1 MPSEK
6 DVEKFIY
13 KIIHT
18 DSLLQTKFMF
28 QRKAIIVEKKSMR
41 KIAFNFFIYRN
52 KKKNMKIR
60 NFFNYIKENL
70 ENLEPEW
77 VSDATD
83 QPIQR
88 EPNQADTSSFLNDIK
103 NLNNRLKKNQYFIV
117 EKDEYDEM
125 IVKGIYN
132 DLNVFK
138 DDILEEIMDTE
149 DIEENEINFDLD
161 FMNDSSYIVVTYLES
176 EDLYRVRIFDI
187 NSYQE

>member
-1 MPSEK
+1 
-6 DVEKFIY
+6 
-13 KIIHT
+13 
-18 DSLLQTKFMF
+18 
-28 QRKAIIVEKKSMR
+28 
-41 KIAFNFFIYRN
+41 
-52 KKKNMKIR
+52 MKIR

-77 VSDATD
+77 VSDATE

-88 EPNQADTSSFLNDIK
+88 EPNQADTSFLNDIK

>member
-41 KIAFNFFIYRN
+41 KMAFNFFIYRN

>member
-1 MPSEK
+1 
-6 DVEKFIY
+6 
-13 KIIHT
+13 
-18 DSLLQTKFMF
+18 
-28 QRKAIIVEKKSMR
+28 
-41 KIAFNFFIYRN
+41 
-52 KKKNMKIR
+52 MKIR

-77 VSDATD
+77 VSDATE

-88 EPNQADTSSFLNDIK
+88 EPNQADTSFLNDIK

-117 EKDEYDEM
+117 EKDDYGEM

-132 DLNVFK
+132 DLNIFK
-138 DDILEEIMDTE
+138 DDILEEIMDME
-149 DIEENEINFDLD
+149 DIEESEIEFDLD